1 MGASRLFLLDGFL
14 LEHDGVPVEL
24 PVGSQ
29 RLVAFV
35 AIRGASPRSVVAG
48 MLWPEVPE
56 HQALASLRTGIWR
69 MNKAAPGLLVGEPSG
84 VAVSAGVQLDSR
96 RQEAFA
102 TRLLR
107 EGCADADW
115 MRAGL
120 AVLWPG
126 QLLPGWYDDWVLFER
141 ERLSQLRLHAL
152 ERAARTM
159 TEQDELETALQLAL
173 EAVRAEPLR
182 ESANAAL
189 MAVYLAE
196 GNTSDAF
203 RQYEVFRDLLHRELD
218 LEPSPRLEQMLPR
231 RLHALT
237 AR

>member
-1 MGASRLFLLDGFL
+1 MATSRLFLLEGFS
-14 LEHDGVPVEL
+14 LEHAGVPVEL

-35 AIRGASPRSVVAG
+35 AIRGPSPRSVVAG

-69 MNKAAPGLLVGEPSG
+69 MNKAVPGLLIGEPSV
-84 VAVSAGVQLDSR
+84 VAVAAGVQVDSR
-96 RQEAFA
+96 QQEVFA
-102 TRLLR
+102 TTLLR
-107 EGCADADW
+107 DHRDDAEW
-115 MRAGL
+115 LHAGL
-120 AVLWPG
+120 GALWPS

-152 ERAARTM
+152 ERGARLLTDR
-159 TEQDELETALQLAL
+159 DELEAALQLAL

-196 GNTSDAF
+196 GNTCDAL
-203 RQYEVFRDLLHRELD
+203 RQYDAFRDLLHRELD
-218 LEPSPRLEQMLPR
+218 LEPSPRLERMLPR
-231 RLHALT
+231 RHHALT
-237 AR
+237 AP